1 MTAGI
6 HPAQYFFVHGGIL
19 MAYASPV
26 KTPANGTVSGASRK
40 PSSYG
45 NSARLS
51 TEKFNPIRMLWFLI
65 PVLSALLFSSL
76 LEKDQGSFLTWW
88 VTLLAF
94 GIAGFPIACHF
105 FAAFRGRCYGFAKAI
120 GILSSSFV
128 LWTLCY
134 LHVVEFTRAWICI
147 IVAFLFMIS
156 WGLPAT
162 RKAAVSALSSSANV
176 TEIAWQETIFVI
188 ALLFMCYL
196 KGCRPEINGEEK
208 FMDFA
213 FLNSLIRTDTLPA
226 PDPWLAG
233 YSINYYY
240 YGQYIYAFIA
250 KITGI
255 FPGVAY
261 NLSMCTTFAF
271 SFSMAYTLGS
281 MFFDSAIRKGMQ
293 ASSAFRVFG
302 GILSGLAVS
311 VFGNSHAFF
320 YDETSSGNG
329 FLYFLKNLGVQV
341 GKTVGFFYPDST
353 RYIGHNPDSFLR
365 NDATGE
371 IIALGD
377 YTIHEFPYYSYL
389 LGDLHAHVIGLLIV
403 MLIVG
408 LLFSLYDKSGPAG
421 VEEQLIHAFPNLTDL
436 EKFPDRLAYEIRH
449 LLRPEIIAVGLLL
462 GMATMCN
469 YWDFLIYF
477 IVGSMALLLYNALTS
492 GHFASL
498 SGIPLFLLQIFLILT
513 VYLQYSKNAYL
524 LVGAQC
530 IVLAIILVGTTL
542 LPCALTRTGTGMSF
556 LFSMASLCA
565 LTFNSRF
572 DMIANSLAKT
582 ENQSPVYQFLI
593 LWGVHLIFA
602 VLLIIIT
609 VLSRKGAVSHGI
621 PENRGTN
628 AVATFIGTRWA
639 SDVYMSGIT
648 VVAFLL
654 LAAPEIFYVRDIY
667 GGSYKRANTMFKF
680 AFEAFVLLSLVMAY
694 TFIRFLLIRRNTT
707 SRWVGVVAGAV
718 ILSLLLCI
726 PMRYPFI
733 STEQRTGRL
742 SEVEYIGLDGT
753 SHLINR
759 DSPQIAIS
767 GADMAGYAAGITW
780 FNENV
785 TGNPVICEAY
795 GYSYT
800 DSCTISAYTGLPT
813 IMGWHTHEWLWH
825 FQGIVNE
832 AGELDADPAKPD
844 VFVDIINPRQ
854 NDVRNIYTSSD
865 TMAVLWILDKYDVKY
880 LVVGDIERTLFPEL
894 DDDFL
899 RTLGTVVFEFGTFY
913 IIQIP

>member
-1 MTAGI
+1 
-6 HPAQYFFVHGGIL
+6 
-19 MAYASPV
+19 MAYSSPV
-26 KTPANGTVSGASRK
+26 KT
-40 PSSYG
+40 SS
-45 NSARLS
+45 STLS
-51 TEKFNPIRMLWFLI
+51 TEKFSPLRMLWFLI
-65 PVLSALLFSSL
+65 PVLFAILFSSL
-76 LEKDQGSFLTWW
+76 LDEDQGSFLIWW

-94 GIAGFPIACHF
+94 GIAGFPITCYF
-105 FAAFRGRCYGFAKAI
+105 FAAFRGKCYGFAKAI

-134 LHVVEFTRAWICI
+134 LQIVEFTRSWICI
-147 IVAFLFMIS
+147 FVALLFMLS
-156 WGLPAT
+156 WGLPST
-162 RKAAVSALSSSANV
+162 RRAAISALSSSADV
-176 TEIAWQETIFVI
+176 TEIAWQETLFVF

-213 FLNSLIRTDTLPA
+213 FINSLLRTDTLPA

-233 YSINYYY
+233 YGINYYY

-250 KITGI
+250 KVTGI
-255 FPGVAY
+255 FSGVAY

-271 SFSMAYTLGS
+271 SFTMAYTLGF
-281 MFFDSAIRKGMQ
+281 MFFDSAIRKGLR
-293 ASSAFRVFG
+293 APSSFRVLG
-302 GILSGLAVS
+302 GILSGFAVS

-320 YDETSSGNG
+320 YDETSAGNK
-329 FLYFLKNLGVQV
+329 FLYFLKDLNVDV
-341 GKTVGFFYPDST
+341 GRTTGFFYPDST
-353 RYIGHNPDSFLR
+353 RFIGHNPDSFLR

-408 LLFSLYDKSGPAG
+408 LLFSLYDKSAPASA
-421 VEEQLIHAFPNLTDL
+421 EERLMHAFPDVIDL
-436 EKFPDRLAYEIRH
+436 MNFPDRLAYEIRH
-449 LLRPEIIAVGLLL
+449 LLRPEIVAVGLLL

-477 IVGSMALLLYNALTS
+477 IVGSMALLLYNTLTS
-492 GHFASL
+492 AHFASL
-498 SGIPLFLLQIFLILT
+498 AGIPFFLLQIFMILI
-513 VYLQYSKNAYL
+513 VYLQYSKSAYL

-530 IVLAIILVGTTL
+530 IVMLISLAGATL
-542 LPCALTRTGTGMSF
+542 LPTALTRTGAGMSF
-556 LFSMASLCA
+556 LFSMSSLCA

-609 VLSRKGAVSHGI
+609 VMSRKDSVPKAKKTDS
-621 PENRGTN
+621 NMN
-628 AVATFIGTRWA
+628 AVASFIGTRWA
-639 SDVYMSGIT
+639 SDVYMSGIA

-694 TFIRFLLIRRNTT
+694 TFFRFLLVRKK
-707 SRWVGVVAGAV
+707 SSYRWFGVVAGAV
-718 ILSLLLCI
+718 ILSLLLCL

-733 STEQRTGRL
+733 STEQRTGDL
-742 SEVEYIGLDGT
+742 SEAEYIGLDGT
-753 SHLINR
+753 AYLVNR

-767 GADMAGYAAGITW
+767 GADLTGYAAGISW
-780 FNENV
+780 LNEHV
-785 TGNPVICEAY
+785 DGNPVICEAY
-795 GYSYT
+795 GNSYT
-800 DSCTISAYTGLPT
+800 DSCLISAYTGLPT

-832 AGELDADPAKPD
+832 KGELVADPAKPD

-854 NDVRNIYTSSD
+854 NDIRNIYTSSD
-865 TMAVLWILDKYDVKY
+865 AMAVQWILDKYDVTY
-880 LVVGDIERTLFPEL
+880 LIVGDIERTLFPEL
-894 DDDFL
+894 NDEFI
-899 RTLGTVVFEFGTFY
+899 RSLGTVVFESGNFY
-913 IIQIP
+913 IIEIA